1 MLDSLPVLMLK
12 TFFGFFAI
20 MNPFANTAIFVGLV
34 GNFDEPQKRAVARR
48 SVLTS
53 FVVVAVFCVAGKLI
67 FELFGLTLPAFRI
80 TGGILIFWV
89 GFELLQGRFSKMQT
103 PSAEDRDR
111 SRDSVIRVALT
122 PLAIPILAGPGS
134 IATAMNFAAGGSI
147 LAVVTT
153 VAIFGVMSLI
163 TYLFFV
169 YGRKFIE
176 FLGAGIVKI
185 ISRLMGLILA
195 VIGTEMV
202 ILGVQGAFEIVK

>member
-20 MNPFANTAIFVGLV
+20 MNPFANTPIFVGLV

-48 SVLTS
+48 SVLTA
-53 FVVVAVFCVAGKLI
+53 FVVVAVFCVAGKFI
-67 FELFGLTLPAFRI
+67 FEIFGLTLPAFRI

-103 PSAEDRDR
+103 PSAEDRDP

-122 PLAIPILAGPGS
+122 PLAIPILAGPGT
-134 IATAMNFAAGGSI
+134 IATAMNFASGGSI
-147 LAVVTT
+147 LPVVTT
-153 VAIFGVMSLI
+153 AAIFGVMCLI

>member
-1 MLDSLPVLMLK
+1 LDTLPVLIVK

-20 MNPFANTAIFVGLV
+20 MNPLANTPIFVGLV
-34 GNFDEPQKRAVARR
+34 DNFDEPGKRAVARR
-48 SVLTS
+48 SVLTA
-53 FVVVAVFCVAGKLI
+53 FVVVTVFCVAGKLI

-103 PSAEDRDR
+103 PEEGRTSAA
-111 SRDSVIRVALT
+111 DSVMRVALT
-122 PLAIPILAGPGS
+122 PLAIPILAGPGT
-134 IATAMNFAAGGSI
+134 IATAMNFASAGSI
-147 LAVVTT
+147 SAVVTT
-153 VAIFGVMSLI
+153 VAIFGVMCLV

-169 YGRKFIE
+169 YGRKSIE
-176 FLGAGIVKI
+176 FLGAGVVKI